1 LHHAPLV
8 WELTIALIVALLL
21 FDYFFHIRTAH
32 VPTVGEA
39 ARWSALYVGIALLFG
54 VAVFVFGGTEQGTEY
69 FAGYLTEKALS
80 VDNVFVFLVIMSSF
94 KVPREDQQKAL
105 LIGIVIALVAR
116 TGFILLGA
124 ALIER
129 FAWVFYIFGVILLL
143 TAGHMLQPEDRG
155 RDDEETTV
163 LRLTRKL
170 IPTTGGYDG
179 DKLFTVQD
187 GRRRMTNMVLVI
199 VALGLTDVLF
209 ALDSI
214 PAIFGL
220 TQDVFIVFTATAFSL
235 LGLRQLFFLVEGLLE
250 RLLYL
255 SYGLAAILAFIGVK
269 LVLHALHENNVPI
282 INDGEPV
289 KVVEITTLMSLVVI
303 VGILVV
309 TVALSLLSPKG
320 KAKTAVSRLR
330 RRLAAWQDL
339 DAADTPAPERERA
352 YADLV
357 SAEQAVQALPPE
369 HRALIRERHTLREM
383 LAEAHARHATGAPT
397 EGRGTAS

>member
-1 LHHAPLV
+1 
-8 WELTIALIVALLL
+8 
-21 FDYFFHIRTAH
+21 
-32 VPTVGEA
+32 VGEA

-54 VAVFVFGGTEQGTEY
+54 VAVFVLGGTEQGTEY

-269 LVLHALHENNVPI
+269 LVLHALHENELPFLNGGEHVAWAPDIPI
-282 INDGEPV
+282 W
-289 KVVEITTLMSLVVI
+289 LSLLVI
-303 VGILVV
+303 VGTLTVTTVV
-309 TVALSLLSPKG
+309 SLIAS
-320 KAKTAVSRLR
+320 
-330 RRLAAWQDL
+330 AA
-339 DAADTPAPERERA
+339 RERA
-352 YADLV
+352 DV
-357 SAEQAVQALPPE
+357 T
-369 HRALIRERHTLREM
+369 R
-383 LAEAHARHATGAPT
+383 GASD
-397 EGRGTAS
+397 R